1 MRVSSEL
8 LMREIAGEHLLVP
21 VGATALRIHGM
32 ITLSESGVLLWTMLQ
47 NTCTKQELVDAV
59 LREYD
64 VDAHTAQQDVDAFLE
79 KLDELGLLLD
89 T

>member
-21 VGATALRIHGM
+21 VGATALKIHGM
-32 ITLSESGVLLWTMLQ
+32 ITLSESGVLLWSILQ
-47 NTCTKQELVDAV
+47 NTCTKQDLVEAI

-64 VDAHTAQQDVDAFLE
+64 VDEKTAQQDVDAFLE
-79 KLDELGLLLD
+79 KLNDLGLLLE